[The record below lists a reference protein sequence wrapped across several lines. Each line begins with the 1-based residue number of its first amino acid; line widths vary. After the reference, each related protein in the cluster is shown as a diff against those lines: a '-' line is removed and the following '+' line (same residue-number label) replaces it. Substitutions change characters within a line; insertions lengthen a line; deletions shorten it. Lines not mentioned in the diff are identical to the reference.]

1 MTQNLQN
8 FGTKEIRF
16 DKSLIFA
23 HTNSKSCD
31 MNHSDTTQRIAI
43 LIPCY
48 NEAQS
53 IGKVVADFK
62 AVLPDAV
69 VYVYDNNSTDDTA
82 QVAAEAGAVVR
93 HEPRQGKGN
102 VVRRMFREIDADV
115 YLMADGDGT
124 YPAQAAAEMVK
135 PVLDDDIDM
144 VIGDRLST
152 TYFSENKR
160 PFHNLGNKLVRGL
173 INRLWNVRI
182 HDIMT
187 GYRAF
192 SRRFVKLFPVM
203 SEGFE
208 IETEMTI
215 HALDK
220 RFNIVEKPIEYSDR
234 KEGNSKLNT
243 VKDGLKILKIIFSL
257 FKNYRPMLFFGTLAL
272 VLLALAAGLFI
283 PVLTEYLKIGLV
295 PRFPTLITSGFL
307 ALAGLLSLFTG
318 LCLDVIISHN
328 RKAFELQLIAFE
340 NE

>member
-1 MTQNLQN
+1 MTYPTPHL
-8 FGTKEIRF
+8 
-16 DKSLIFA
+16 
-23 HTNSKSCD
+23 
-31 MNHSDTTQRIAI
+31 RIAV

-48 NEAQS
+48 NEAAT
-53 IGKVVADFK
+53 IGEVVAGFRK
-62 AVLPDAV
+62 ALPEAV
-69 VYVYDNNSTDDTA
+69 IYVYDNNSTDGTA
-82 QVAAEAGAVVR
+82 QIAAEAGAVVR

-102 VVRRMFREIDADV
+102 VVRRMFREIDADI

-124 YPAQAAAEMVK
+124 YPAQAATEMVK
-135 PVLDDDIDM
+135 PVMEGQADM

-160 PFHNLGNKLVRGL
+160 PLHNVGNKLVRSL

-192 SRRFVKLFPVM
+192 SRRYVKLFPVM

-220 RFNIVEKPIEYSDR
+220 RFSIVEKPVEYSDR
-234 KEGNSKLNT
+234 KGGESKLST
-243 VKDGLKILKIIFSL
+243 VKDGFKILKIIFSL
-257 FKNYRPMLFFGTLAL
+257 FKDYRPMLFFGLMAA
-272 VLLALAAGLFI
+272 VLLGVSLILFV
-283 PVLTEYLKIGLV
+283 PVLVEYMKIGLV

-307 ALAGLLSLFTG
+307 AIAGLLSFFTG
-318 LCLDVIISHN
+318 LCLDTIGSN
-328 RKAFELQLIAFE
+328 DRKNFELRLISFE
-340 NE
+340 NEEHHQV

>member
-1 MTQNLQN
+1 MLSQ
-8 FGTKEIRF
+8 II
-16 DKSLIFA
+16 SA
-23 HTNSKSCD
+23 
-31 MNHSDTTQRIAI
+31 MNDPTPQRIAV

-62 AVLPDAV
+62 AAISEAV
-69 VYVYDNNSTDDTA
+69 VYVYDNNSTDGTA
-82 QVAAEAGAVVR
+82 QIAAEAGAVVR
-93 HEPRQGKGN
+93 HELRQGKGN
-102 VVRRMFREIDADV
+102 VVRRMFREIEADC

-124 YPAQAAAEMVK
+124 YPAQAALEMVK
-135 PVLDDDIDM
+135 PVLEGGVDM

-152 TYFSENKR
+152 TYFSVNKR
-160 PFHNLGNKLVRGL
+160 PLHNSGNKLVRSL
-173 INRLWNVRI
+173 INRLWNVEI

-220 RFNIVEKPIEYSDR
+220 RFNIVEIPIEYSDR

-257 FKNYRPMLFFGTLAL
+257 FKNYRPMLFFGTLGA
-272 VLLALAAGLFI
+272 VLLAVAIGLFI

>member
-1 MTQNLQN
+1 
-8 FGTKEIRF
+8 
-16 DKSLIFA
+16 
-23 HTNSKSCD
+23 
-31 MNHSDTTQRIAI
+31 MNDPTRPQRIAV

-62 AVLPDAV
+62 AALPEAV
-69 VYVYDNNSTDDTA
+69 VYVYDNNSTDGTA
-82 QVAAEAGAVVR
+82 QIAAEAGAVVR

-102 VVRRMFREIDADV
+102 VVRRMFREIEADC

-135 PVLDDDIDM
+135 PVIDNDIDM

-160 PFHNLGNKLVRGL
+160 PLHNSGNKLVRGL
-173 INRLWNVRI
+173 INRLWNVQI

-220 RFNIVEKPIEYSDR
+220 RFDIVEIPIAYSDR

-257 FKNYRPMLFFGTLAL
+257 FKNYRPMLFFGTVAV
-272 VLLALAAGLFI
+272 VLLTVAIGLFI

>member
-1 MTQNLQN
+1 
-8 FGTKEIRF
+8 
-16 DKSLIFA
+16 
-23 HTNSKSCD
+23 
-31 MNHSDTTQRIAI
+31 MNDPKRPQRIAI

-53 IGKVVADFK
+53 IGKVVSDFK
-62 AVLPDAV
+62 AALPDAV
-69 VYVYDNNSTDDTA
+69 VYVYDNNSTDGTA

-93 HEPRQGKGN
+93 REPRQGKGN

-115 YLMADGDGT
+115 YLMADGDDT
-124 YPAQAAAEMVK
+124 YPAQAAAEMAN
-135 PVLDDDIDM
+135 PVLEEDIDM

-160 PFHNLGNKLVRGL
+160 PLHNSGNKLVRSL
-173 INRLWNVRI
+173 INRLWNVEI

-257 FKNYRPMLFFGTLAL
+257 FKDYRPLLFFGLAAA
-272 VLLALAAGLFI
+272 VLLGVSLILFFPI
-283 PVLTEYLKIGLV
+283 LVEYMRIGLV

-307 ALAGLLSLFTG
+307 AIAGLLSFFTG
-318 LCLDVIISHN
+318 LCLDTIGSNN
-328 RKAFELQLIAFE
+328 RKNFELRMISFE
-340 NE
+340 NEAHSQV

>member
-1 MTQNLQN
+1 MNDPTQS
-8 FGTKEIRF
+8 R
-16 DKSLIFA
+16 
-23 HTNSKSCD
+23 
-31 MNHSDTTQRIAI
+31 RIAV

-62 AVLPDAV
+62 AALPEAV

-82 QVAAEAGAVVR
+82 KTAAQAGAVVR

-124 YPAQAAAEMVK
+124 YPAQAATEMVK
-135 PVLDDDIDM
+135 PVLEDDVDM

-160 PFHNLGNKLVRGL
+160 RFHNSGNKLVRSL
-173 INRLWNVRI
+173 INRLWNVEI

-234 KEGNSKLNT
+234 KEGSSKLNT

-257 FKNYRPMLFFGTLAL
+257 FKDYRPLLFFGLVA
-272 VLLALAAGLFI
+272 VLLLGVSLILFI
-283 PVLTEYLKIGLV
+283 PILVEYMRIGLV

-307 ALAGLLSLFTG
+307 AIAGLLSFFTG
-318 LCLDVIISHN
+318 LCLDTIGSNN
-328 RKAFELQLIAFE
+328 RKNFELRMISFE
-340 NE
+340 NEAHSQV